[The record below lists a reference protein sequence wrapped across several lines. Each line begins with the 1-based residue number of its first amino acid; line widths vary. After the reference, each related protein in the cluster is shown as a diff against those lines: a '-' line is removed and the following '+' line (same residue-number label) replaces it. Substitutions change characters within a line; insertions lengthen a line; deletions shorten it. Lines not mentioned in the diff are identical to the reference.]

1 MAFRT
6 GAFPGG
12 ACRLPRQGPCI
23 VFQTGAF
30 PGKLGLSL
38 VAFASYL
45 CNTHGRCSGLGL
57 SLVASSLVESNILTA
72 ICLRFWLLHAVFF
85 DAIPSRPTFQ
95 RGMERTQK
103 KNNCKDGLPSRF
115 EATADDCFT
124 SFFRHAS
131 SPMFFGIIQCSSGRR
146 VGEGSCSLHST

>member
-12 ACRLPRQGPCI
+12 ACRLPRQGPCV

-72 ICLRFWLLHAVFF
+72 ICLRFWLIHAVFF
-85 DAIPSRPTFQ
+85 DAIPSSPTFQ

-103 KNNCKDGLPSRF
+103 KTIARMVCLHVSRQRRMIVSPLSF
-115 EATADDCFT
+115 GMHRHRCFL
-124 SFFRHAS
+124 
-131 SPMFFGIIQCSSGRR
+131 
-146 VGEGSCSLHST
+146 E